1 MLKPPTTQNSQKKNK
16 KKQQMA
22 KVLDLIWTPEQSS
35 IAKAKIL
42 CTLKSLAPINQ
53 SRGIGT

>member
-35 IAKAKIL
+35 IAKAKNLMYIKKFS
-42 CTLKSLAPINQ
+42 TD
-53 SRGIGT
+53 